1 MDDEDYSQLLQQ
13 YYEKRNQQKE
23 KRMERNINEIHIID
37 NHNNNDNINEEE
49 RTEYTIQEVYHYY
62 PFLET
67 DYQFISN
74 ISDFL
79 QQKEEYKKYYFY
91 LIHKQNGIYYK
102 GIYDDIKIEED
113 NFVSIQIKN
122 KMGKKLE
129 LNIQDYFLFYKIY
142 QATGTKSN
150 LRMSL
155 EPFLQC
161 VSIIVK
167 KKKENINE
175 EILHENLEIDKY
187 MEVLEEEDTNDLFEK
202 INPYDD

>member
-79 QQKEEYKKYYFY
+79 QQKEEYKK
-91 LIHKQNGIYYK
+91 
-102 GIYDDIKIEED
+102 
-113 NFVSIQIKN
+113 
-122 KMGKKLE
+122 KK
-129 LNIQDYFLFYKIY
+129 
-142 QATGTKSN
+142 
-150 LRMSL
+150 
-155 EPFLQC
+155 
-161 VSIIVK
+161 
-167 KKKENINE
+167 
-175 EILHENLEIDKY
+175 
-187 MEVLEEEDTNDLFEK
+187 
-202 INPYDD
+202 